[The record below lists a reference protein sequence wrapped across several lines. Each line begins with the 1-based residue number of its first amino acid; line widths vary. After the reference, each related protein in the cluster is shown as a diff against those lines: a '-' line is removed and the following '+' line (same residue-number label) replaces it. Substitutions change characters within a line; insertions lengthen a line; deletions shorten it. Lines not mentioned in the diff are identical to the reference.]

1 MAGAR
6 LEAGR
11 AVLKADGSH
20 KAGGQVHRRTEDDG
34 TLGETPLRRCAQW
47 RSAKEAGDLRNEVK
61 ATAKLEAQQVLGAS
75 HTAPTDSTASPRT
88 EVEGTG
94 VGVGEGSASPAVVPC
109 RSHACFDAS
118 VVSTPE

>member
-1 MAGAR
+1 M
-6 LEAGR
+6 
-11 AVLKADGSH
+11 
-20 KAGGQVHRRTEDDG
+20 
-34 TLGETPLRRCAQW
+34 
-47 RSAKEAGDLRNEVK
+47 RNEVK

-75 HTAPTDSTASPRT
+75 HTAPTDRHRDFAPTPT
-88 EVEGTG
+88 EGTG